1 MWVEDPSVAIDLY
14 RLRGLI
20 EQGFDQLKNQLPGRR
35 LRVTEASHLG
45 KLLVYLIGC
54 DLRLQIGHNLML
66 QQERR
71 NNWKMELPEKLNQ
84 QAVDEH
90 GPLHGTPEQSMRTLA
105 GGFVAKEGS

>member
-1 MWVEDPSVAIDLY
+1 MVEDSSVAIDLY

-54 DLRLQIGHNLML
+54 DLRLPDSAQPDASTGT
-66 QQERR
+66 
-71 NNWKMELPEKLNQ
+71 WAELEDG
-84 QAVDEH
+84 V
-90 GPLHGTPEQSMRTLA
+90 A
-105 GGFVAKEGS
+105 G